1 MITPTHRP
9 IVARLNAFSRGAS
22 LFTVLVGLLVLIG
35 WALDSS
41 LLKSVLPTL
50 VTMKVNTAL
59 AFVLAGT
66 ALWLFQTGRPK
77 PRHPLAY
84 LFPTIVL
91 LIGACTLSEYVF
103 G

>member
-1 MITPTHRP
+1 M
-9 IVARLNAFSRGAS
+9 
-22 LFTVLVGLLVLIG
+22 LVGLLVLIG

-41 LLKSVLPTL
+41 VLKSVLPTL

-66 ALWLFQTGRPK
+66 ALWLFQTGLPK

-91 LIGACTLSEYVF
+91 LIGAFTLSEYVF